1 MIKLV
6 KQLSNTAKEFII
18 NINWLLEVLKNEKQ

>member
-18 NINWLLEVLKNEKQ
+18 NINWLLEVLKNEK

>member
-6 KQLSNTAKEFII
+6 RQLSNTAEEFII
-18 NINWLLEVLKNEKQ
+18 NINWILEVLKNGNK